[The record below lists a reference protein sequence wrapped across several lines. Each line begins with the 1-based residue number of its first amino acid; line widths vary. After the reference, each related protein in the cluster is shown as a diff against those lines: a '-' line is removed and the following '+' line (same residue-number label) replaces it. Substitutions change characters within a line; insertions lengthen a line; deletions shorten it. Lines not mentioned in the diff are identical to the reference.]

1 MSNKQRLT
9 IEVISKNDAL
19 SMIKNNAESSGPGLV
34 MTDSGKEELT
44 NQIHQDNFDAASIIN
59 KSENFDVIEPK
70 VAPVIQ
76 HQPEPKPS
84 FKNKLRKSGSDL
96 KNKGKIKL
104 PSPKLK

>member
-1 MSNKQRLT
+1 MSNKQRLS
-9 IEVISKNDAL
+9 IEVISKNEAL
-19 SMIKNNAESSGPGLV
+19 SMIKNSAESSGPGLI
-34 MTDSGKEELT
+34 MTDSGKEALT
-44 NQIHQDNFDAASIIN
+44 NQIHQENFDAASIIN
-59 KSENFDVIEPK
+59 KNENFDIIEPK

-76 HQPEPKPS
+76 PQPDTKPS